1 MTQPVERPAF
11 ETTTT
16 PRGEIPRALWRLAP
30 KRDYDDWKAILVRAG
45 IPTARLHDAR
55 HTAATLHLEAGIQER
70 VVQHQFGWSSGAML
84 PTYQHPTEELAAPP
98 PTPSARTCSE
108 SHNDP
113 RPWLQLWL
121 QFPSIR
127 SSSDDLNIGVLS
139 TKWTMTHPLEWPPDV
154 LLTT

>member
-55 HTAATLHLEAGIQER
+55 HTAATLHLEAVIQER

-84 PTYQHPTEELAAPP
+84 PTYQHPTEELARTASD
-98 PTPSARTCSE
+98 TVSANLFGE
-108 SHNDP
+108 P
-113 RPWLQLWL
+113 Q
-121 QFPSIR
+121 
-127 SSSDDLNIGVLS
+127 
-139 TKWTMTHPLEWPPDV
+139 
-154 LLTT
+154 